1 MHVECLIFFSASL
14 LSYVFIII
22 NRIIIEIQMKS
33 YERLHI
39 IVITTVVSAYINPTK
54 KSVSLNQMFSSD
66 IWGTSLLG
74 FVERRLVDTSLL
86 FIVDTDVS
94 TSIQYVER
102 PFQTML
108 AFVMS
113 IDWRDVVLVL
123 VRWFGFWCLLFHYA
137 LLSRISF
144 WSVGVNGLRLI
155 VLWR

>member
-39 IVITTVVSAYINPTK
+39 IVITTVVSTYINPTK
-54 KSVSLNQMFSSD
+54 KSVSLNQIFSSD
-66 IWGTSLLG
+66 IWDTFLLG

-86 FIVDTDVS
+86 FIVDTNVS

-108 AFVMS
+108 ALVMA
-113 IDWRDVVLVL
+113 I
-123 VRWFGFWCLLFHYA
+123 G
-137 LLSRISF
+137 
-144 WSVGVNGLRLI
+144 
-155 VLWR
+155 